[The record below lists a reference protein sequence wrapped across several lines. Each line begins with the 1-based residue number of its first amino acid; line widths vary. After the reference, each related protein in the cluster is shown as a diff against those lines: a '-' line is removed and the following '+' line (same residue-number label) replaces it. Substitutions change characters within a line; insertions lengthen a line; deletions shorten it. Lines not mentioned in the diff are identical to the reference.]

1 MNFSHL
7 SSELGFVIV
16 GLVFLAVFI
25 GIVLKILG
33 PKNPY
38 KFKARQFMTQNE
50 EDFFKHF
57 VKIFPDKYIA
67 PQVSMDAVIEPDVAY
82 NVKNREGKNAYQ
94 SMRGTIKANKIDF
107 LILNSKFKPEFI
119 IELDDNSHN
128 NKQAADAQRDQNLR
142 DANIP
147 TIRIRR
153 NKDGFPSRAFFD
165 KQLNN
170 S

>member
-1 MNFSHL
+1 MDKLLGQS
-7 SSELGFVIV
+7 GFVIV
-16 GLVFLAVFI
+16 GIVFLMVVV
-25 GIVLKILG
+25 GILIKSLG
-33 PKNPY
+33 PKNPH
-38 KFKARQFMTQNE
+38 KFKARQFMTKNE

-67 PQVSMDAVIEPDVAY
+67 PQVSMDAVIEPDVAQ

-107 LILNSKFKPEFI
+107 LILNSNFKPEFI

-128 NKQAADAQRDQNLR
+128 NKQAADAQRDQNLK

-170 S
+170 N

>member
-1 MNFSHL
+1 MNFMPSNNVL
-7 SSELGFVIV
+7 MYIVVGIVMLIALVIV
-16 GLVFLAVFI
+16 AKLQ
-25 GIVLKILG
+25 G

-38 KFKARQFMTQNE
+38 KFKARQFLTANE

-82 NVKNREGKNAYQ
+82 NVKNREGKSAYQ
-94 SMRGTIKANKIDF
+94 SMRGTVKANKIDF
-107 LILNSKFKPEFI
+107 LILNNKFKPEFI

-128 NKQAADAQRDQNLR
+128 SKVAEDAQRDKNLM

-165 KQLNN
+165 KQLNR